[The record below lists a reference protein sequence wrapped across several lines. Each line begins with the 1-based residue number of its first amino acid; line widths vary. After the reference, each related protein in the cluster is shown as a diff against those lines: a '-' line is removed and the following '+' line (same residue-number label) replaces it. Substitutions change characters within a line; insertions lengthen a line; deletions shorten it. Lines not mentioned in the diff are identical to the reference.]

1 MNKIVILAAGQG
13 KRMNSELPKV
23 LVNIKGR
30 PMLWHL
36 VNSVVN
42 SGVDSE
48 PVIVVSPDNKDLI
61 KDALRDFNC
70 TFAIQEK
77 QLGTGHAFKCA
88 LDVLPKETNY
98 VFCLYGDHPF
108 ISEETIKKIT
118 TMKNSELSLL
128 TITVPDF
135 EDWRKGM
142 LCWGRIV
149 RNGDQVKEIV
159 EYKDA
164 SEDIREIKEL
174 SPSLFRFDYDWV
186 MPSINSLK
194 NQNAQHEYYL
204 TDLVK
209 MASEE
214 NIKISSM
221 GIKPEEAIGINTKDE
236 LDLAESFF
244 CDQDK

>member
-1 MNKIVILAAGQG
+1 MK
-13 KRMNSELPKV
+13 SELPKV
-23 LVNIKGR
+23 LVPIKGK

-42 SGVDSE
+42 SGVDNE

-61 KDALRDFNC
+61 SSELKDFKC
-70 TFAIQEK
+70 KYAIQDK

-108 ISEETIKKIT
+108 ISEDTIKKIT
-118 TMKNSELSLL
+118 SMKNSELSLL

-135 EDWRKGM
+135 EGWRKGM
-142 LCWGRIV
+142 TCWGRIV
-149 RNGDQVKEIV
+149 RNSGEVKEIV

-164 SEDIREIKEL
+164 TDDIREIKEI

-186 MPSINSLK
+186 TPRINKLK
-194 NQNAQHEYYL
+194 NQNAQNEYYL

-214 NIKISSM
+214 KIKISSL
-221 GIKPEEAIGINTKDE
+221 GIDPEEAIGINSKEE
-236 LDLAESFF
+236 LELAESFF
-244 CDQDK
+244 KERS